1 MTEQLQWLP
10 FVNARLHEPFVKF
23 IYWSLRQLDAGT
35 QVTVNQSRSAG
46 KAVFSTAWLPVL
58 LCLRL
63 PCAFS
68 SRHRTLPASLASFT
82 TCSSFS
88 FSVSSL
94 LLRKLPGPFILLA
107 IEYVVWM
114 GNGNTDI
121 PHLSWKKKWH
131 SIWFWKIHNIP
142 LIKYSITV
150 INPPAWTG
158 PAPLRHELQTLA
170 MATGPETT
178 LTSLVWMVSLEA
190 WGSSVLRV
198 ELSRVGVWVC
208 RGFQS
213 NL

>member
-88 FSVSSL
+88 FSVL
-94 LLRKLPGPFILLA
+94 F
-107 IEYVVWM
+107 
-114 GNGNTDI
+114 
-121 PHLSWKKKWH
+121 LSAEG
-131 SIWFWKIHNIP
+131 I
-142 LIKYSITV
+142 V
-150 INPPAWTG
+150 C
-158 PAPLRHELQTLA
+158 ELQNCVIRSFT
-170 MATGPETT
+170 
-178 LTSLVWMVSLEA
+178 
-190 WGSSVLRV
+190 VL
-198 ELSRVGVWVC
+198 GYC
-208 RGFQS
+208 
-213 NL
+213 